1 MTGIAIDNRAAISV
15 LAKDLDDIW
24 ALIDRL
30 LDSVPADFWSKRYG
44 PDWTYADVPWHL
56 AYFDRIMLAEVLE
69 SGGGLPETERFN
81 LHSMSEINRWND
93 QEFARRPA
101 AQTPQDSNREL
112 RAVHGRIRRT
122 LAGMTDADLERPA
135 FNHFFSAG
143 FENVRSAL
151 RGGLLHSWGEA
162 TELMTRLGRH
172 DAVPQAATRNA
183 IEGYLTFMAASAD
196 ASRAGDKPF
205 VLVLDFTGPAGGT
218 YAVRVEN
225 GKGRLV
231 PGPAD
236 DASLTFRLDPV
247 VFNTVMIR
255 RMQNPMLAMLTGKI
269 HVKGFSKMPLMQKV
283 FSPPSPDKQLTGS
296 LYGG

>member
-1 MTGIAIDNRAAISV
+1 MATTAINHRAEISV
-15 LAKDLDDIW
+15 LARDLDDIW

-30 LDSVPADFWSKRYG
+30 LDSVPADAWSKRYG

-69 SGGGLPETERFN
+69 SGAELPQPQRFN

-112 RAVHGRIRRT
+112 RAVHGRIRRM
-122 LAGMTDADLERPA
+122 LAAMTDADLERPA

-162 TELMTRLGRH
+162 TELMTRVGRH

>member
-1 MTGIAIDNRAAISV
+1 MASTAINDRTEISV
-15 LAKDLDDIW
+15 LARDLDDIW
-24 ALIDRL
+24 ALIDHL
-30 LDSVPADFWSKRYG
+30 LDSVPADAWTKRYG

-69 SGGGLPETERFN
+69 SGADLPEPRRFN
-81 LHSMSEINRWND
+81 LGSMAEINRWNA
-93 QEFARRPA
+93 QEFATRPA
-101 AQTPQDSNREL
+101 GQTPKESIAEL
-112 RAVHGRIRRT
+112 RAVHGRVRRT
-122 LAGMTDADLERPA
+122 LAGLTDADLDRPA

-143 FENVRSAL
+143 FETVRSAL
-151 RGGLLHSWGEA
+151 RGGLLHGWGEA

-172 DAVPQAATRNA
+172 DAVPEAATRNA

-205 VLVLDFTGPAGGT
+205 VLVMDFTGPAGGP

-247 VFNTVMIR
+247 AFNTVMIR
-255 RMQNPMLAMLTGKI
+255 RMQNPMLAMLTRKI
-269 HVKGFSKMPLMQKV
+269 QVKGFSKMPLMQKV
-283 FSPPSPDKQLTGS
+283 FSPPSPDKQLKGS

>member
-1 MTGIAIDNRAAISV
+1 MAGTIIDNRADISV
-15 LAKDLDDIW
+15 LATDLNDIW
-24 ALIDRL
+24 AFIDRL
-30 LDSVPADFWSKRYG
+30 LDSVPADAWTNRYG

-56 AYFDRIMLAEVLE
+56 AYFDRIMLAEALE
-69 SGGGLPETERFN
+69 SGAELPERERFN
-81 LHSMSEINRWND
+81 LRSMAEINRWNA
-93 QEFARRPA
+93 QEFAKRPSD
-101 AQTPQDSNREL
+101 QGPQESIREL
-112 RAVHGRIRRT
+112 RAVHGRIGRA
-122 LAGMTDADLERPA
+122 LAGMTDADLDRPA

-143 FENVRSAL
+143 FETVRSGL

-172 DAVPQAATRNA
+172 DSVPAAATRNA

-196 ASRAGDKPF
+196 ASQTGDKPF
-205 VLVLDFTGPAGGT
+205 VLVMDFTGPTGGP
-218 YAVRVEN
+218 YAVRVEK
-225 GKGRLV
+225 GKGRMV
-231 PGPAD
+231 PGPAE

-269 HVKGFSKMPLMQKV
+269 RVKGFSKMPLMQKV
-283 FSPPSPDKQLTGS
+283 FAPPTPDKQLTGS

>member
-1 MTGIAIDNRAAISV
+1 MATTAIKDRTEISA
-15 LAKDLDDIW
+15 LARDLDDIW
-24 ALIDRL
+24 ALIDHL
-30 LDSVPADFWSKRYG
+30 LDSVPADAWRKRYG
-44 PDWTYADVPWHL
+44 PDWIYADVPWHL

-69 SGGGLPETERFN
+69 SGADLPEPRRFN
-81 LHSMSEINRWND
+81 LGSMAEINRWNA

-101 AQTPQDSNREL
+101 GHTPQDSIEEL
-112 RAVHGRIRRT
+112 RAVHGRVRRT
-122 LAGMTDADLERPA
+122 LAGLTDADLDRPA

-143 FENVRSAL
+143 FETVRSAL

-172 DAVPQAATRNA
+172 DAVPEAATRNA

-205 VLVLDFTGPAGGT
+205 VLVMDFTGPAGGP

-247 VFNTVMIR
+247 AFNTVMIR
-255 RMQNPMLAMLTGKI
+255 RMQNPMLAMLTRKI
-269 HVKGFSKMPLMQKV
+269 QVKGLSKMPLMQKV

>member
-1 MTGIAIDNRAAISV
+1 MASTTIDNRAEIGS
-15 LAKDLDDIW
+15 LAADLDDIW

-30 LDSVPADFWSKRYG
+30 LDSVPAGAWTRRYG

-56 AYFDRIMLAEVLE
+56 AYFDRVMLAEVLE
-69 SGGGLPETERFN
+69 SGGELSEAERFN
-81 LHSMSEINRWND
+81 LGSMSEVNRWNEG
-93 QEFARRPA
+93 EFAKRTA
-101 AQTPQDSNREL
+101 GQTPEDSLREL

-122 LAGMTDADLERPA
+122 LAGMTDADLDRPA

-143 FENVRSAL
+143 FETVRSAL

-162 TELMTRLGRH
+162 TELMTRLRRH
-172 DAVPQAATRNA
+172 DAVPEAATRNA

-205 VLVLDFTGPAGGT
+205 VLVMDFTGPAGGP
-218 YAVRVEN
+218 YAVRVED

-231 PGPAD
+231 RGAAS
-236 DASLTFRLDPV
+236 DASLTFRLDPI

-269 HVKGFSKMPLMQKV
+269 RVKGLSRMPLMQKV